1 MTQQSFTERVSFRS
15 IDPPFSFCALSLTV
29 VKTHQI
35 FIILLPRLIF
45 TPSAIF
51 RHTLHMMS
59 THRHTHTQ
67 TYTHAHT
74 HMQAHV
80 HTHTHSRTS
89 THTHTNTQT
98 NTTAQSVG
106 VTAESEM

>member
-35 FIILLPRLIF
+35 FIILLRPLIF
-45 TPSAIF
+45 KPSPIF
-51 RHTLHMMS
+51 RQTLHEVH
-59 THRHTHTQ
+59 TQTHTHTQ

-74 HMQAHV
+74 HMHAHV

-89 THTHTNTQT
+89 THTHTNTHT
-98 NTTAQSVG
+98 HKHTDNAG
-106 VTAESEM
+106 